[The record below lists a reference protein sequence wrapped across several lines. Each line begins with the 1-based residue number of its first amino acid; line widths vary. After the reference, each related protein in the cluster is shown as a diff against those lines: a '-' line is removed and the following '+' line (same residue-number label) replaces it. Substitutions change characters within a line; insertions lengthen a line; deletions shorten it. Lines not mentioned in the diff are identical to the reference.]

1 MIIARSK
8 DEKHDYHAVMQIVDN
23 FSTRAIPSLSKRAT
37 ITVGVI
43 IKL

>member
-8 DEKHDYHAVMQIVDN
+8 DEKHDYHVTQIIDN